1 MKYFLE
7 EEDQAILSRLIS
19 SVTFL
24 TQLLQN
30 LDTRSCYI
38 LIIFDQGCKIYLN
51 YLPRT
56 LDWIKSKKN

>member
-7 EEDQAILSRLIS
+7 EEDQAILSRLINQI
-19 SVTFL
+19 TFL

-38 LIIFDQGCKIYLN
+38 LIIFDQGCKISLN

>member
-7 EEDQAILSRLIS
+7 EEDQAILSRLIKPI
-19 SVTFL
+19 TFL

-38 LIIFDQGCKIYLN
+38 LIIFDQGCKNFPKLS
-51 YLPRT
+51 P
-56 LDWIKSKKN
+56 SHP

>member
-19 SVTFL
+19 PVTFL

>member
-7 EEDQAILSRLIS
+7 EEDQTILSRLIS

>member
-19 SVTFL
+19 LVTFL

-38 LIIFDQGCKIYLN
+38 LIIFDQGCNNFPKLS
-51 YLPRT
+51 P
-56 LDWIKSKKN
+56 SHP

>member
-7 EEDQAILSRLIS
+7 EEDQAILNRLIS
-19 SVTFL
+19 QITFL
-24 TQLLQN
+24 TQLHQN
-30 LDTRSCYI
+30 LDTRACYI
-38 LIIFDQGCKIYLN
+38 LIIFDQGCKISQN